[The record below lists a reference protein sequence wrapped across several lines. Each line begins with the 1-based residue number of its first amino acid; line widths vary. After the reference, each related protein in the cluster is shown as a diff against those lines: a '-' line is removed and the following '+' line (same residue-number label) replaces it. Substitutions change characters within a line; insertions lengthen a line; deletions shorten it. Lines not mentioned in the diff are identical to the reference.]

1 MESILD
7 IFREQIGTGEYHA
20 QYSTVDLTQ
29 LPSGGW
35 EIQFKRGKKKKQKK
49 KQKTV

>member
-7 IFREQIGTGEYHA
+7 IFREQIGTGEYHV